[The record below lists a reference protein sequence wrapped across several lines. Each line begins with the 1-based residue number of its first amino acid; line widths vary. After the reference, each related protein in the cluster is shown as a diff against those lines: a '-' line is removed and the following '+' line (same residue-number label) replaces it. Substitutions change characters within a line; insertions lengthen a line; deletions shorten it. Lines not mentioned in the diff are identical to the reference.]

1 MLSKYDLNLL
11 FFTYFGLNMPLFIL
25 NIPYQSI
32 LANTEED
39 IRTVPKT
46 IALKAAVFIFSFSF
60 SFPFLNHL
68 FILVEYHKDSL
79 QHLFL
84 KISLYLL
91 N

>member
-1 MLSKYDLNLL
+1 M
-11 FFTYFGLNMPLFIL
+11 FFPYFGLNMPLFIL
-25 NIPYQSI
+25 NFKSIPYRSI
-32 LANTEED
+32 LANTEEG
-39 IRTVPKT
+39 IRTAPKT
-46 IALKAAVFIFSFSF
+46 MALKAAVIFFSFTF

-91 N
+91 D